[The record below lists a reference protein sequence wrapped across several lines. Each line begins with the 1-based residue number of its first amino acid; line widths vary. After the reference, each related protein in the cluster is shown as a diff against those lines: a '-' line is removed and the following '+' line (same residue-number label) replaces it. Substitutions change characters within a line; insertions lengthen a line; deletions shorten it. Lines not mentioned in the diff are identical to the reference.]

1 MVKEFKFF
9 QKPII
14 QLPLTRKAVISY
26 RGTTFAS
33 FRVDLHDIHRTLMPR
48 HWNGSSFILA
58 GSEYFLIRS
67 PNDLI
72 GRRFDV
78 YIQLH
83 DADRVNGRHDIM
95 NLLNLM
101 NAYEMF

>member
-1 MVKEFKFF
+1 MNDFKFF
-9 QKPII
+9 QKPFI
-14 QLPLTRKAVISY
+14 QQPIRKVAVITSS
-26 RGTTFAS
+26 GPTFAS
-33 FRVDLHDIHRTLMPR
+33 FRVNQYEFHRTLNPER
-48 HWNGSSFILA
+48 WNGSSFTLE
-58 GSEYFLIRS
+58 GREYFLIRS

-72 GRRFDV
+72 GRRFDH

-101 NAYEMF
+101 NASERF